1 MSLVKRA
8 QAISVIAGLVLL
20 NSCTDFKGAADP
32 YIYTPQ
38 FPSNYWQPKTPP
50 SRFAFGLQKSD
61 FVDVEQDDPLT
72 LAEVVDIALLN
83 NPTTENTW
91 ANARIR
97 AAQYGQTLEDDFV
110 LASGQSS
117 ATRFRQALFTGPMR
131 TIVYDTLIAGD
142 LNFSYLVFDFGQ
154 VRTTS
159 KAALESLYNVDWTHN
174 RSIQTVMQTVMYHY
188 YEYLYQQERLEAN
201 RADVLDAQVTLDS
214 VMEKLRNGLADIG
227 EKVQAKT
234 QLLQNQLNVVSQKQQ
249 VHTSYTQLTADMG
262 IPSDLDITVE
272 SFPEKISTFT
282 PDELE
287 NLINTAIE
295 YRPDLLAAEADVKAG
310 MLAVSAA
317 KREYLPKL
325 NSTLDIGRT
334 YYSHAGRIDD
344 YHFKAQAVLS
354 FPIFQGFS
362 IRNTVRQAQGLLEK
376 AQAELHQVQLN
387 LLQQV
392 SNQRTDVVL
401 AKEAFEYATE
411 FLASAEEDF
420 RLNLAK
426 YRMGTGTITELLNA
440 QTSVSDARARLA
452 LSKRDWFVSLA
463 NLAYA
468 LGTIAPPELNKGRQ
482 HETKHTWSPP
492 YRA

>member
-1 MSLVKRA
+1 MSLTKKA
-8 QAISVIAGLVLL
+8 QAIAAIAGLVFL
-20 NSCTDFKGAADP
+20 NSCTDFKGTADP
-32 YIYTPQ
+32 YIYTPKC
-38 FPSNYWQPKTPP
+38 PADVWQPKSAPA
-50 SRFAFGLQKSD
+50 RFAFGLQKSD
-61 FVDVEQDDPLT
+61 FVDVEQENPLT
-72 LAEVVDIALLN
+72 LAEVVDVALLN

-97 AAQYGQTLEDDFV
+97 AALYAQTLEDDFI
-110 LASGQSS
+110 LASGQGT

-131 TIVYDTLIAGD
+131 SIVYDTLIAGD

-174 RSIQTVMQTVMYHY
+174 RQIQTVMQTVMYDY
-188 YEYLYQQERLEAN
+188 YDYLYQQDRLEAN

-214 VMEKLRNGLADIG
+214 VMEKLRNGMADIG

-262 IPSDLDITVE
+262 IPSDLDITLE
-272 SFPEKISTFT
+272 KFPETISTFA

-287 NLINTAIE
+287 KLINTAIE
-295 YRPDLLAAEADVKAG
+295 YRPDLIAAEADVKAS
-310 MLAVSAA
+310 MYAVSAA

-325 NSTLDIGRT
+325 NSTFDIGRT
-334 YYSHAGRIDD
+334 YFNNAGRSDK

-376 AQAELHQVQLN
+376 AQANLRQTQLS

-392 SNQRTDVVL
+392 SNQRTDVIL
-401 AKEAFEYATE
+401 AKESFEYATE

-440 QTSVSDARARLA
+440 QTSVSDARARIA
-452 LSKRDWFVSLA
+452 LSKKDWFVSLA

-468 LGTIAPPELNKGRQ
+468 LGTLAPPELNKGKI
-482 HETKHTWSPP
+482 HETKQSWSPP